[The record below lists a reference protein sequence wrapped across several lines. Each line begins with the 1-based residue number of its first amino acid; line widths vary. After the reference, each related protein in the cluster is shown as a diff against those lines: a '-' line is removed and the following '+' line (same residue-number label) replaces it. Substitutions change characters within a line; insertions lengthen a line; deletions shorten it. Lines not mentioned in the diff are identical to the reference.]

1 MSEPAP
7 GEERARRRREE
18 VERASFA
25 RARERGRTAG
35 RDLEAVRRT
44 GTGFGRI
51 LVFVYGILAFAATG
65 RATFELTSKFSEAPG
80 PYALSMVAAV
90 VYVVATW
97 ALATDRRR
105 TALATVSFELVGVL
119 AVGVSSL
126 VWTSKFPDA
135 SVWSD
140 FGVGYGWV
148 PLVLP
153 VAGLWWILRGSRN
166 GSDA

>member
-1 MSEPAP
+1 MSEL
-7 GEERARRRREE
+7 
-18 VERASFA
+18 A
-25 RARERGRTAG
+25 RAGAH
-35 RDLEAVRRT
+35 RT

-65 RATFELTSKFSEAPG
+65 RATFELTSKFSEAPV
-80 PYALSMVAAV
+80 PYALSMVAAI

-105 TALATVSFELVGVL
+105 IALAAVSFELVGVL
-119 AVGVSSL
+119 AVGASSL

-153 VAGLWWILRGSRN
+153 GVGLWWILRGSRSP
-166 GSDA
+166 GE

>member
-1 MSEPAP
+1 MSEPV
-7 GEERARRRREE
+7 G
-18 VERASFA
+18 S
-25 RARERGRTAG
+25 T
-35 RDLEAVRRT
+35 LRRT

-65 RATFELTSKFSEAPG
+65 RATFELASKFSEAPV

-105 TALATVSFELVGVL
+105 IALAAVSFELVGVL

-135 SVWSD
+135 SGWSD
-140 FGVGYGWV
+140 FGVGDGRV

-153 VAGLWWILRGSRN
+153 VVRLWWILRGSRHAE
-166 GSDA
+166 G

>member
-1 MSEPAP
+1 
-7 GEERARRRREE
+7 
-18 VERASFA
+18 
-25 RARERGRTAG
+25 
-35 RDLEAVRRT
+35 
-44 GTGFGRI
+44 
-51 LVFVYGILAFAATG
+51 
-65 RATFELTSKFSEAPG
+65 
-80 PYALSMVAAV
+80 MVAAS

-105 TALATVSFELVGVL
+105 IALAAVSFELVGVL

-153 VAGLWWILRGSRN
+153 VAGLWWILRGSRSS
-166 GSDA
+166 GD

>member
-1 MSEPAP
+1 MSEA
-7 GEERARRRREE
+7 AR
-18 VERASFA
+18 SS
-25 RARERGRTAG
+25 
-35 RDLEAVRRT
+35 VRRT

-65 RATFELTSKFSEAPG
+65 RATFELTSKFSEAPV
-80 PYALSMVAAV
+80 PYALSMVAAI

-105 TALATVSFELVGVL
+105 IALAAVSFELVGVL

-153 VAGLWWILRGSRN
+153 VVGLWWILRGSRS
-166 GSDA
+166 SDD